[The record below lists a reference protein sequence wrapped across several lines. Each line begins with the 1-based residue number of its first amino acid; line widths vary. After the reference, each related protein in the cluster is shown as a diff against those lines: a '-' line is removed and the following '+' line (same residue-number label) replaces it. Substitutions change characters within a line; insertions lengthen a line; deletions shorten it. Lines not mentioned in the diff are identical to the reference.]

1 MDSETG
7 LAGGSAIFAL
17 VAAYF
22 LFLGL
27 SAETSIAYEGQIV
40 ANAQLMHI
48 QSTNVLVGIGSAVV
62 SAVLAVGSAI
72 VGAIRQASAPPE

>member
-1 MDSETG
+1 MDSETS

-22 LFLGL
+22 LFLGF
-27 SAETSIAYEGQIV
+27 SAETTINFEGQIV

-48 QSTNVLVGIGSAVV
+48 QATNILTGIGAAVV
-62 SAVLAVGSAI
+62 SAVLAAGSAI
-72 VGAIRQASAPPE
+72 VGAIRRASAPSE